1 MGIPEEEIWVKGGKE
16 EPSEGGKGLDGKHE
30 DGSSDE
36 KDAFFD
42 PEVRTVETSGEGS
55 SLPSHE
61 G

>member
-1 MGIPEEEIWVKGGKE
+1 M
-16 EPSEGGKGLDGKHE
+16 DGKHE
-30 DGSSDE
+30 EVVSDE

-55 SLPSHE
+55 NE